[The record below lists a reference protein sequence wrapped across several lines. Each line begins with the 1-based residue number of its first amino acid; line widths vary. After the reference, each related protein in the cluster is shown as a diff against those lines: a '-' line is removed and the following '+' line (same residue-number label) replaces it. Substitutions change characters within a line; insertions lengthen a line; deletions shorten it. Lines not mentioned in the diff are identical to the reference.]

1 MKYLRDLL
9 EGIRLFCGITLG
21 TRFDFERSGNYP
33 DFKQTELITQ
43 ELVDK
48 LQLEDLHA
56 KIDDRNIEEETR
68 MEPQLP

>member
-9 EGIRLFCGITLG
+9 EVIRLICGINYG

-33 DFKQTELITQ
+33 DFKPTELITQ

-48 LQLEDLHA
+48 LQLEDLQA

>member
-1 MKYLRDLL
+1 MKYLRDSV
-9 EGIRLFCGITLG
+9 EGIRFICGINYGIL
-21 TRFDFERSGNYP
+21 FDFERSGNYP

-43 ELVDK
+43 ELVGK
-48 LQLEDLHA
+48 LELEDLQA